1 MSQLQAGLGYS
12 LAPGRKYADQGHQ
25 QNLPDQVLREQ
36 EAKNWHGVSLHLRV
50 GEPLCTHSTEDPFP
64 GPSSQVASPG
74 SHDPLLIPL
83 QLQSSYHVPKP
94 PFKTISNL
102 VILKL
107 LGLRTSLQYKIED
120 STELLLKEF
129 LNFSFDRQS
138 KTVYIYDDL
147 SYEKLKIRHFK
158 ISINSSNN
166 NNPLHVVINGICYE
180 K

>member
-1 MSQLQAGLGYS
+1 M
-12 LAPGRKYADQGHQ
+12 
-25 QNLPDQVLREQ
+25 
-36 EAKNWHGVSLHLRV
+36 W
-50 GEPLCTHSTEDPFP
+50 
-64 GPSSQVASPG
+64 ASPSVPTQQRTLFQARQAR

-83 QLQSSYHVPKP
+83 QLQSSHHVPKP
-94 PFKTISNL
+94 PFKTISNP

-120 STELLLKEF
+120 PTELLLKELF
-129 LNFSFDRQS
+129 NFSFDRQS

-158 ISINSSNN
+158 MSINSSNN
-166 NNPLHVVINGICYE
+166 NNPLHVVINSICYE